1 MKASQKLNAVLLSLF
16 LAAGLQACD
25 KAGTAESAGKT
36 IDQKLDEAG
45 NKIEKVSNDV
55 VDAMSEK
62 GDQAGVAIDDTSI
75 TTQIKTAF
83 LAEKG
88 MRSLQIS
95 VKTVNGVV
103 TLSGSVATQANSDM
117 AKAMAAS
124 VKGVRLVKNELVI
137 KKS

>member
-1 MKASQKLNAVLLSLF
+1 M
-16 LAAGLQACD
+16 
-25 KAGTAESAGKT
+25 
-36 IDQKLDEAG
+36 DEAG

-55 VDAMSEK
+55 ADAMSKK
-62 GDQAGVAIDDTSI
+62 GEEAGVAIDDTAI
-75 TTQIKTAF
+75 TSQIKAAF

-88 MRSLQIS
+88 LKSLQIS

-103 TLSGSVATQANSDM
+103 TLSGSVGTQANSDM

-124 VKGVRLVKNELVI
+124 VTGVRSVKNDLLI